1 MIKTIKVML
10 LPNNKQ
16 RSKLFECA
24 GCARF
29 AYNWALNYEQ
39 CNYEIGNDFLHDSD
53 LRKILTELKT
63 QEKYSWL
70 NDYSNNI
77 AKQAIKDACDAY
89 LRFFKGLAKYPRFKS
104 KRRTKPSFYID
115 TCKIRFTD
123 AYVKL
128 EKLTTDR
135 RKSRQG
141 FNFIRLAERGRIPT
155 DAKYSNPRVTFDGL
169 NWWVSVGIE
178 CDEQNETP
186 DGVGVGIDIGV
197 KTLAVCSDGNT
208 YGNIN
213 KTSSIKKLEKKK
225 RRLQRSISKKYA
237 KNKEGNNYRKT
248 RNIIK
253 SEKRLLKVNRRLR
266 NIRHDYLHKL
276 TSEIV
281 NRKPKFIVMEDLN
294 VSGMMKNRCLSKAVQ
309 EQCFNELY
317 RQMAYKSAWN
327 GIRFITADRFYPS
340 SKKCCQCGHIKRD
353 LKLSDRVYECA
364 ECGNIV
370 DRDYQASINLKEY
383 GESIA

>member
-1 MIKTIKVML
+1 L
-10 LPNNKQ
+10 G
-16 RSKLFECA
+16 R
-24 GCARF
+24 
-29 AYNWALNYEQ
+29 AY
-39 CNYEIGNDFLHDSD
+39 
-53 LRKILTELKT
+53 
-63 QEKYSWL
+63 
-70 NDYSNNI
+70 
-77 AKQAIKDACDAY
+77 
-89 LRFFKGLAKYPRFKS
+89 
-104 KRRTKPSFYID
+104 
-115 TCKIRFTD
+115 
-123 AYVKL
+123 
-128 EKLTTDR
+128 
-135 RKSRQG
+135 
-141 FNFIRLAERGRIPT
+141 
-155 DAKYSNPRVTFDGL
+155 
-169 NWWVSVGIE
+169 
-178 CDEQNETP
+178 
-186 DGVGVGIDIGV
+186 
-197 KTLAVCSDGNT
+197 KTLGAGSLNQESLGFRHGECQ
-208 YGNIN
+208 GNIN